1 LAVSPP
7 GDNFARISEL
17 FAAFGPIAVRRM
29 FGGAGI
35 YADGKMFG
43 LLDDDVIYL
52 KADEA
57 SAPAFQR
64 EGSTPFVYVK
74 DGRPMTMSY
83 WRLPERLY
91 DDPDELA
98 QWARAALA
106 LAQRKAATK
115 PAKRSGR
122 RNT

>member
-1 LAVSPP
+1 MSPA
-7 GDNFARISEL
+7 GDDFAHISEL

-35 YADGKMFG
+35 YSEGTMFG

-64 EGSTPFVYVK
+64 EGSKPFVYVK

-98 QWARAALA
+98 QWAHAALA
-106 LAQRKAATK
+106 LALRKAATK
-115 PAKRSGR
+115 PVKPR
-122 RNT
+122 RTP